1 MWIFEGYAMID
12 PILFFPPTFFIQLL
26 IMSFVMEMQVDD
38 SYCRAFKENGRV
50 MKGIRKQSKSELYN
64 PD

>member
-26 IMSFVMEMQVDD
+26 IMSFVMEVQVDD
-38 SYCRAFKENGRV
+38 FSCRAFKENGKI
-50 MKGIRKQSKSELYN
+50 MKAIGKQKDTFTIN
-64 PD
+64 